1 MCRLPFC
8 FFCGKAKDGPRGSD
22 SPDCNENPFCGE
34 AQRSRKKIAVKS
46 GK

>member
-1 MCRLPFC
+1 VPTAFLLLLRQ
-8 FFCGKAKDGPRGSD
+8 GKDGFAAAIAPIVTKIL
-22 SPDCNENPFCGE
+22 CGE